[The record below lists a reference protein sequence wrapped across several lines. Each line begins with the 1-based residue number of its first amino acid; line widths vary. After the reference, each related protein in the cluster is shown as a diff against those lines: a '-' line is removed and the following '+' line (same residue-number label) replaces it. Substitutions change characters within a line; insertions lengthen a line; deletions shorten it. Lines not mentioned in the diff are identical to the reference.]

1 VVGNRVLTLSPYS
14 ESNTTT
20 KIDATWKIDLSSIP
34 LIGRGYAKDG
44 IMKTTEEAFDKIAQ
58 AVE

>member
-1 VVGNRVLTLSPYS
+1 MNTVLSKKLVR
-14 ESNTTT
+14 
-20 KIDATWKIDLSSIP
+20 KKVLIP
-34 LIGRGYAKDG
+34 IIVWGFAKDG

>member
-1 VVGNRVLTLSPYS
+1 MQHG
-14 ESNTTT
+14 
-20 KIDATWKIDLSSIP
+20 KSIYLAFQ

>member
-1 VVGNRVLTLSPYS
+1 MENRFIWYS
-14 ESNTTT
+14 TH
-20 KIDATWKIDLSSIP
+20 WK
-34 LIGRGYAKDG
+34 GYAEDG